1 MNAQLYRDYV
11 AILQEDLVPAL
22 GCTEPIAIAF
32 AAAKAREVLGSFPE
46 HIAVACSG
54 NIIKNVKGVTV
65 PTTGNMKG
73 VETSAILGA
82 VGGVAD
88 KKLEV
93 LSEIQPEHIERTR
106 QLLTQDMCD
115 VALLE
120 GVSGLDIIVTM
131 TAGGHRALVELL
143 DGHTH
148 IVRIEKDDE
157 TLYSSAQHVGT
168 APEAST
174 DYTLLNLQD
183 IYEFANTVAI
193 EDVRAILDRQID
205 YNMAI
210 AQEGLEQP
218 YGANVG
224 STLLKYYGDDIK
236 IRARAYP
243 AAGSDA
249 RMSGCVLPVVTNS
262 GSGNQGITVC
272 VPVVLYADALGVSED
287 VKYRALV
294 LSNLIAIYQKVGLGK
309 LSAYC
314 GAVSAACGS
323 GAAITYLTGGDF
335 DAISRTIT
343 NTLGNISGMVCDGAK
358 SSCAAKIASAMDA
371 AILGH
376 LMSLD
381 KQAFGAGEGLVMD
394 NVEATIHSVG
404 RMGRVG
410 MHETDV
416 EILNIMIGK

>member
-1 MNAQLYRDYV
+1 
-11 AILQEDLVPAL
+11 
-22 GCTEPIAIAF
+22 
-32 AAAKAREVLGSFPE
+32 
-46 HIAVACSG
+46 
-54 NIIKNVKGVTV
+54 
-65 PTTGNMKG
+65 MKG

-93 LSEIQPEHIERTR
+93 LSEVQPAHIERTR
-106 QLLTQDMCD
+106 ALLLEGICD
-115 VALLE
+115 VQLLE

-131 TAGGHRALVELL
+131 TAGPHRSLVELL

-148 IVRIEKDDE
+148 IVRMEKDKE
-157 TLYSSAQHVGT
+157 TLYSSAQHVGQL
-168 APEAST
+168 PQAST

-183 IYEFANTVAI
+183 IYDFANTVSI
-193 EDVRAILDRQID
+193 GDVQDVLDRQMQ

-210 AQEGLEQP
+210 AQEGLEHP

-224 STLLKYYGDDIK
+224 STLLKYFGQDIQ
-236 IRARAYP
+236 IQARAYP

-272 VPVVLYADALGVSED
+272 VPVVLYADALGASED

-381 KQAFGAGEGLVMD
+381 HQAFGAGEGLVMD